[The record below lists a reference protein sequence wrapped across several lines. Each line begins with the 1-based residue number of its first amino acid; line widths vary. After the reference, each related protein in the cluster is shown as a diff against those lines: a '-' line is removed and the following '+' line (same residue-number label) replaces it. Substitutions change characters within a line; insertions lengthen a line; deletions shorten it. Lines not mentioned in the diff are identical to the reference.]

1 MPWLLTLPFILLF
14 VPLRVSMWE
23 ELKRRRDA
31 RRRVNEEERAAA
43 LAQAAASL
51 CRESAPRR
59 HVSAQVDGHALV
71 ILSQFGPTRA
81 LLAFDSK
88 VRQLKQDRGAIYPLR
103 LAPPFLLGKEAHAK
117 LKHDWNA

>member
-1 MPWLLTLPFILLF
+1 MRVAAAAALATAADEVLLPEIE
-14 VPLRVSMWE
+14 SCQ
-23 ELKRRRDA
+23 
-31 RRRVNEEERAAA
+31 ERAAA

-71 ILSQFGPTRA
+71 ILSNRTNQSDTELSPR
-81 LLAFDSK
+81 FDSK
-88 VRQLKQDRGAIYPLR
+88 VQQRKQIRGAIYPLR

>member
-1 MPWLLTLPFILLF
+1 VRVAAAAALATAADEVLLPEIE
-14 VPLRVSMWE
+14 SCQ
-23 ELKRRRDA
+23 
-31 RRRVNEEERAAA
+31 ERAAA

-71 ILSQFGPTRA
+71 ILSNRTNQSS

-88 VRQLKQDRGAIYPLR
+88 VRQLKQNRGAIYPLR